1 MVVVCLAA
9 LAAAVA
15 PDPAT
20 ATAFVDPVLTA
31 ALSTALP
38 GDELVAVAE
47 LPAVPAP
54 GDLAAL
60 QAVGVDAVG
69 YTMLPYAAVRGTPA
83 ELTALSAL
91 PGVRSL
97 WGNKP
102 LALALHES
110 APQIG
115 APAVWDATGPYGFT
129 GRGVRVAVLD
139 SGIDG
144 THPDVAYPTKT
155 VQNVKL
161 LGYTRVFADL
171 VLTLEDQPV
180 TDITSGHGTHVAG
193 IVAGDGSAYNGYY
206 RGIAP
211 GADLIG
217 LGAAEGVEMIT
228 ALAGYDWVLANKD
241 RYGIRVIN
249 NSWADGSMAY
259 DERDPL
265 IQASLRAYRAGIVVV
280 FAAGNDGQS
289 SGNVFNR
296 YAWPSWVVS
305 VGGVDKNGVL
315 GTYSSR
321 GDEAHH
327 PDVVAPGSFIAS
339 AMARLGFATDANG
352 SPVDFTDPFN
362 PRFIPADQLLNYSY
376 LLGTSMAAPHVAGVV
391 ALMLEANPDLT
402 PDQVR
407 SIVVGSADALPGCP
421 LVIDCGAGL
430 VDAVGAVQGALAARP
445 QPPVAAAT
453 APAEVKKFRLAT
465 FDASASSDPDG
476 SVVSYEWTF
485 GDGSTVA
492 TGASPVSTHA
502 YARKGVY
509 QWTLRVTDDDAL
521 TASTS
526 GLIAVA

>member
-1 MVVVCLAA
+1 MLVVACLG
-9 LAAAVA
+9 AVLGFVT
-15 PDPAT
+15 PDPA
-20 ATAFVDPVLTA
+20 AGTAFVDPALVA

-38 GDELVAVAE
+38 TDELAAVAE
-47 LPAVPAP
+47 LGAAP
-54 GDLAAL
+54 TSGDVAAL
-60 QAVGVDAVG
+60 QAVGVVAVG
-69 YTMLPYAAVRGTPA
+69 YRMLPYAAVRGTPA
-83 ELTALSAL
+83 ELNALAAL

-97 WGNKP
+97 WSNKP

-115 APAVWDATGPYGFT
+115 APAVWDASGPYGFT

-171 VLTLEDQPV
+171 VLTIEDQPV

-206 RGIAP
+206 KGIAP

-249 NSWADGSMAY
+249 NSWADGSMTY

-265 IQASLRAYRAGIVVV
+265 IQASLRAYEAGIVVV
-280 FAAGNDGQS
+280 FAAGNGGQA

-296 YAWPSWVVS
+296 YAWPSWVIS

-327 PDVVAPGSFIAS
+327 ADVVAPGSFIAS
-339 AMARLGFATDANG
+339 TMARLGFASDANG

-376 LLGTSMAAPHVAGVV
+376 LLGTSMAAPHVAGLV
-391 ALMLEANPDLT
+391 ALMLEANPELS
-402 PDQVR
+402 PGEVR
-407 SIVVGSADALPGCP
+407 SIVVSTADALAGCP

-430 VDAVGAVQGALAARP
+430 VDAVGAVQAALDTAE

-453 APAEVKKFRLAT
+453 APAQVKKFRLAT
-465 FDASASSDPDG
+465 FDGSASSDPDG
-476 SVVSYEWTF
+476 VVASYRWTF
-485 GDGSTVA
+485 GDGSAVTA
-492 TGASPVSTHA
+492 ASPLSTHS
-502 YARKGVY
+502 YSKKGVY
-509 QWTLRVTDDDAL
+509 PWSLQVTDDDGL

-526 GLIAVA
+526 GTIAVI